1 MNSKFI
7 YLTGT
12 AAAASI
18 LALSAVLA
26 PALALASWAT
36 INDPSDY
43 NADNNFDI
51 RQVGITSD
59 GNLRLTVDGT
69 VGGTTP
75 SSSSESNLVYAYVFL
90 TDDGIIAVTSH
101 QAEDSNQVGND
112 LEWHSHRV
120 TLDSNFC
127 VTSIEDYGKAKLH
140 GDTLTVLHTD
150 ATSVDGALTA
160 ELTISDGQVCVS
172 DVWDT
177 APDNLLS

>member
-1 MNSKFI
+1 MNPKFLH
-7 YLTGT
+7 LTGT
-12 AAAASI
+12 TAAASI
-18 LALSAVLA
+18 LALSAIVA
-26 PALALASWAT
+26 PALASWAT
-36 INDPSDY
+36 VDDPSDY
-43 NADNNFDI
+43 NTDNNFDI
-51 RQVGITSD
+51 RQVGITAD

-69 VGGTTP
+69 VGDTIP
-75 SSSSESNLVYAYVFL
+75 SAQSQADLVYAYVFI
-90 TDDGIIAVTSH
+90 TNDGIIAVTSH

-140 GDTLTVLHTD
+140 GDRLDVLQTD
-150 ATSVDGALTA
+150 ATTVSGALTA
-160 ELTISDGQVCVS
+160 ELTISGSQVCVS